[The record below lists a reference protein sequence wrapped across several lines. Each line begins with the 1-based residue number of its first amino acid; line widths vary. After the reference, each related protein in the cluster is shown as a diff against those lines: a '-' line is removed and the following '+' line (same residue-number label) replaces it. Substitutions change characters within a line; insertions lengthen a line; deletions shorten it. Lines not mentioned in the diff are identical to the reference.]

1 LLPRRNIFNLFMK
14 KLAVILFTMLCVGSV
29 ASAQQQSLVKKGEAE
44 KETKGEKGTDGYNPN
59 SVRGINESNVLWKT
73 RVWRRLDMNEKQ
85 NQPFFSKNNE
95 ITKYLIDAVK
105 QGLLDAYENDSLTR
119 KLTPEYFREKLK
131 YENAGGGLSATEKAA
146 GFEEATDDGW
156 GEPAKKDGEAT
167 VAKPKVSEGIEYF
180 PQELKTVELMEDII
194 FDKQRSR
201 IYYDI
206 QAITVFIPAAA
217 TSRGFDVPVASF
229 KYKDIDRYFRSNPS
243 KFIWYNAQ
251 NEAQHKNMA
260 DAFDLRLFYGRII
273 KASNAQDRYLSD
285 IYGSDRKGL
294 EKSQQL
300 EYKMMEWE
308 HNLWEY

>member
-1 LLPRRNIFNLFMK
+1 MK
-14 KLAVILFTMLCVGSV
+14 KIAFSVLFSIITCSV
-29 ASAQQQSLVKKGEAE
+29 AVAQQAIVKKGEAE
-44 KETKGEKGTDGYNPN
+44 KETKGEKSTGGINPN
-59 SVRGINESNVLWKT
+59 SVRPIHESNVMWKS
-73 RVWRRLDMNEKQ
+73 RIWRRLDMREKQ

-105 QGLLDAYENDSLTR
+105 AGLIDVYKDDSLTT
-119 KLTPEYFREKLK
+119 KLTLEKFNENMK
-131 YENAGGGLSATEKAA
+131 QDNAGGGLSDEEKKA
-146 GFEEATDDGW
+146 GFEESTDDGW
-156 GEPAKKDGEAT
+156 GEAPKKDASGKPVPA
-167 VAKPKVSEGIEYF
+167 VAKPKVVEANEYF
-180 PQELKTVELMEDII
+180 PNELKTIEMMEDMI

-201 IYYDI
+201 IYFDI
-206 QAITVFIPAAA
+206 QAITIFVPAAN
-217 TSRGFDVPVASF
+217 TTRGFDVPVGSF

-273 KASNAQDRYLSD
+273 KKSDPQDRDLSS

-300 EYKMMEWE
+300 EYQLMEFE

>member
-1 LLPRRNIFNLFMK
+1 MK
-14 KLAVILFTMLCVGSV
+14 KIAFSLLFVLVSVVAV
-29 ASAQQQSLVKKGEAE
+29 AQQPLVKKGEAE
-44 KETKGEKGTDGYNPN
+44 KETKGEKSDGGINPN
-59 SVRGINESNVLWKT
+59 SVRPIHESDIMWKS
-73 RVWRRLDMNEKQ
+73 RIWRRLDMREKQ

-105 QGLLDAYENDSLTR
+105 AGLIDVYAGDSLTT
-119 KLTPEYFREKLK
+119 KLTLEQFNKNLQMDD
-131 YENAGGGLSATEKAA
+131 AGGGLTEEEKKA
-146 GFEEATDDGW
+146 GFQESTDDGW
-156 GEPAKKDGEAT
+156 GEPAKKDASGKPVVA
-167 VAKPKVSEGIEYF
+167 VAKPKVVETAEYF
-180 PQELKTVELMEDII
+180 PQELKTIELMEDMI

-201 IYYDI
+201 VYFDI
-206 QAITVFIPAAA
+206 QAISLFVPSGST
-217 TSRGFDVPVASF
+217 TRGFDVPIGTF

-260 DAFDLRLFYGRII
+260 DAFDLRLFYGRIT
-273 KASNAQDRYLSD
+273 KKSDPQNRDLSS

-300 EYKMMEWE
+300 EYQLMEFE